1 MRTLA
6 ITGSTGF
13 LGRHLVAECLSR
25 GGLSLKLL
33 ARRKEGLPDL
43 PKDRVTICRGDLH
56 LPESLGDFLEPG
68 TTLVNLAYAR
78 DNNDGNIRATENLIG
93 AIRQS
98 GVKRVVHCSTAL
110 VVGFKPKGVITEN
123 TLVCPKGT
131 YQVTKYKIEQM
142 FRSGLPP
149 DTELAIL
156 RPTEII
162 GPGGLGLRWF
172 INRLRY
178 GDFYRNFL
186 YHCILKH
193 RRFNYVSVYN
203 VVAALILLASTDVKQ
218 EKVIYNISDD
228 DDVDNNYNSV
238 EKIISSNLALP
249 VGYPVDVGLPPT
261 SLSLLLRLIP
271 GHSPP
276 DRVYSYDRISA
287 LGYGKTVSLR
297 RTISEMVLQEI
308 GKTN

>member
-1 MRTLA
+1 MQALA

-13 LGRHLVAECLSR
+13 LGRHLVTECLAR
-25 GGLSLKLL
+25 GGFSLKLL
-33 ARRKEGLPDL
+33 ARGKEGLPIL

-56 LPESLGDFLEPG
+56 LPESLSDFLEPG
-68 TTLVNLAYAR
+68 ITLVNLAYAR
-78 DNNDGNIRATENLIG
+78 GNNDGNIRATENLIE

-123 TLVCPKGT
+123 TLACPKGT
-131 YQVTKYKIEQM
+131 YQVTKYRIEQM
-142 FRSGLPP
+142 LRSELPP

-156 RPTEII
+156 RPTEVI

-178 GDFYRNFL
+178 GSFYRNFI

-193 RRFNYVSVYN
+193 RRFNYVSVNN
-203 VVAALILLASTDVKQ
+203 VVAALILLANTDSKQ
-218 EKVIYNISDD
+218 TNALYNISDD
-228 DDVDNNYNSV
+228 DDIDNNYDSV

-249 VGYPVDVGLPPT
+249 FGYPVDIGLPPAL
-261 SLSLLLRLIP
+261 LSLLLRLIP

-287 LGYGKTVSLR
+287 LGYEKAVSLR

-308 GKTN
+308 TTAD